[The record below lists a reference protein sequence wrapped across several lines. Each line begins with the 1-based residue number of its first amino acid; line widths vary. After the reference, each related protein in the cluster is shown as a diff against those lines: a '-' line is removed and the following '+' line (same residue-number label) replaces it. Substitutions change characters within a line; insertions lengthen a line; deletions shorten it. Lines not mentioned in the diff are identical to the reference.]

1 MMNIALGFDSN
12 FAPYAAVTIKSILLY
27 NKNVKF
33 YIMYDK
39 GLKKSDIKNISSLI
53 KTGENC
59 TVEWFDMTG
68 KFDHLSAGGW
78 KSNSV
83 YFPVALSSICPDDR
97 ILFLDADIL
106 VTGNLENLY
115 NQHLDG
121 YYFAGA
127 QDIGIFAEFFLNR
140 PVTSVTFG
148 GNLYF
153 QDYFKKLFNYSN
165 ANDFRDY
172 INGGIML
179 YNLKEMRADDIE
191 NKMYALFNQIDFA
204 FNEQDCFNYISK
216 GKKKLLTNKEAI
228 LILHNYVIDV
238 MPEIEKQEYLNNLL
252 NTKPLLVHLI
262 KKPWLFPDSPSPYSK
277 MFCKIRNQTPIP
289 YKYRRNRKE
298 ILKCKVSSQFKYLY
312 LFGKKIFD
320 TRKDIN
326 KYGEPV
332 TTK

>member
-216 GKKKLLTNKEAI
+216 GK
-228 LILHNYVIDV
+228 
-238 MPEIEKQEYLNNLL
+238 
-252 NTKPLLVHLI
+252 
-262 KKPWLFPDSPSPYSK
+262 
-277 MFCKIRNQTPIP
+277 
-289 YKYRRNRKE
+289 
-298 ILKCKVSSQFKYLY
+298 
-312 LFGKKIFD
+312 
-320 TRKDIN
+320 
-326 KYGEPV
+326 
-332 TTK
+332 